1 MTRQVRAGRVTRSL
15 GNQMIMLIFNIY
27 VEMGERTE
35 APEATKGG
43 IRTGRTDETDDE
55 GYYSGLVWSGH
66 MLYKR

>member
-1 MTRQVRAGRVTRSL
+1 M
-15 GNQMIMLIFNIY
+15 Y

-55 GYYSGLVWSGH
+55 GYISLVWS
-66 MLYKR
+66 YTV